1 MGLKEAWQALRG
13 GGAARQDAAKRPR
26 GIFYD
31 YLGGWGASQEYTF
44 GNNPRG
50 WMDAVKSNVWAKN
63 CVNARASAIAQV
75 PLKLYRGT
83 GENKQEVM
91 EHPVLDLLS
100 EVNPL
105 NLNKS
110 LLRKQTAQQRSIFGE
125 CFWLKVRPS
134 PGQPPSELYVL
145 AANDVEI
152 LPDAQVWVRGY
163 QWLPTGVIYT
173 PEDVIR
179 FYYPAFDGTPRAE
192 SPTATAL
199 NPINRYNLADI
210 SQASVDQRGGQ
221 GGGIVFYPDTVD
233 EKTFN
238 DMRTDWDAKRNNAK
252 NAGRDMH
259 VLGALDYKPG
269 AFAAREMQREERA
282 ARLAKEI
289 MAAYQVPPAAAG
301 DYSDASVLSNAAIQS
316 RMFWELWAQDE
327 LGDIAETLN
336 YDLLWMEYAGSRE
349 AGLYFEHDLSG
360 VAALRENDADVIN
373 RAAVAFQ
380 SGLITANE
388 GRTRIGEK
396 RIADDELADKLLI
409 AIDGTQATNERAKAD
424 AASPTYDSSRLGAK
438 AGQLQITND
447 ELRIPV
453 VDFVGMAAQDIAGNE
468 LGTIEGIKRFG
479 EWDGIVA
486 TKAEPVVMIGGK
498 AHRAGEVRVAV
509 EVE

>member
-1 MGLKEAWQALRG
+1 VR
-13 GGAARQDAAKRPR
+13 GAAVRRQD
-26 GIFYD
+26 Y
-31 YLGGWGASQEYTF
+31 
-44 GNNPRG
+44 
-50 WMDAVKSNVWAKN
+50 
-63 CVNARASAIAQV
+63 
-75 PLKLYRGT
+75 
-83 GENKQEVM
+83 
-91 EHPVLDLLS
+91 
-100 EVNPL
+100 
-105 NLNKS
+105 
-110 LLRKQTAQQRSIFGE
+110 
-125 CFWLKVRPS
+125 
-134 PGQPPSELYVL
+134 
-145 AANDVEI
+145 
-152 LPDAQVWVRGY
+152 
-163 QWLPTGVIYT
+163 
-173 PEDVIR
+173 
-179 FYYPAFDGTPRAE
+179 
-192 SPTATAL
+192 
-199 NPINRYNLADI
+199 
-210 SQASVDQRGGQ
+210 QRGGQ

-424 AASPTYDSSRLGAK
+424 AASPTYESSRLGAK
-438 AGQLQITND
+438 AGQLRITND

-479 EWDGIVA
+479 EWDGITA
-486 TKAEPVVMIGGK
+486 TKAQPVVVIGGK
-498 AHRAGEVRVAV
+498 AHRASEVRVAV